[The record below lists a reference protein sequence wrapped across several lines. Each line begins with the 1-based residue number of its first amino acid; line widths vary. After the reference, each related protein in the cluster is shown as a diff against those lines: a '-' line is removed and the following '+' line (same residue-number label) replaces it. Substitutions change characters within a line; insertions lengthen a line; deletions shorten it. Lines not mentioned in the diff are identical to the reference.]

1 MDGSSAK
8 GVSDET
14 ADALAAALEPLP
26 SWDGADGSL
35 VNDINT
41 GVADVIARR

>member
-8 GVSDET
+8 GVGDET

-26 SWDGADGSL
+26 SWDDPDDPL
-35 VNDINT
+35 VDDINT
-41 GVADVIARR
+41 GVADIIGRR